1 MSEGQRSTLLAYLR
15 RLGRTPAA
23 ESSDADLLERFAE
36 QRDESAFTS
45 LLLRHG
51 PLVWSVCRRVLVE
64 EQAAEDAFQATFLV
78 LVRKAGS
85 VSKKASVRSWLYGV
99 ALRVAVRARQQAGL
113 RRLREQA
120 APVRCINEEQRETT
134 WQDVRPIL
142 DEEIQRLPE
151 KYRLPIILCYLEGQT
166 NDEAARLLNC
176 PRGTIATRLARA
188 RERLR
193 SRLIRRGVALS
204 GATLAA
210 LLTDNAMSA
219 VIPSLLSAQTAK
231 IAVTGAAPASITTLT
246 EGVLHAMFM
255 TKLKTTVAV
264 VLALSVIGG
273 AGVGVYSL
281 HGQQQEAEIPP
292 VKLPEKT
299 TPDKIGPAKP
309 AEALQKMLKERR
321 DMAEREA
328 TVRYE
333 KYRAGAQ
340 DGRLDLLIES
350 SKRLLKAE
358 LELSTKKAD
367 RLVAHER
374 HVRLMKEV
382 AEIDKAKHDAGR
394 VGDEQVALAE
404 YNRLDA
410 EIDLEREKAR
420 KE

>member
-1 MSEGQRSTLLAYLR
+1 MSEGQRPTLLAYLR
-15 RLGRTPAA
+15 RLGRSSAV
-23 ESSDADLLERFAE
+23 ESSDAELLGRFAE
-36 QRDESAFTS
+36 QRDESAFNS

-51 PLVWSVCRRVLVE
+51 PLVWSVCRRVLAE
-64 EQAAEDAFQATFLV
+64 ESAAEDAFQATFLV

-85 VSKKASVRSWLYGV
+85 VSKQASVRSWLYGV
-99 ALRVAVRARQQAGL
+99 ALRVAVRARQQERL

-120 APVRCINEEQRETT
+120 APVRHTRETGT
-134 WQDVRPIL
+134 EGWPDVRPIL

-151 KYRLPIILCYLEGQT
+151 KYRLPIMLCYLEGQT

-193 SRLIRRGVALS
+193 SRLVRRGLTLS

-219 VIPSLLSAQTAK
+219 VVPSLLNAQTSK
-231 IAVTGAAPASITTLT
+231 SVLTGAAPVSVTTLT
-246 EGVLHAMFM
+246 EGVLHAMFL
-255 TKLKTTVAV
+255 TKVKTTVAV
-264 VLALSVIGG
+264 ILALFVLGG
-273 AGVGVYSL
+273 AGAGVYYL
-281 HGQQQEAEIPP
+281 HGQQPRGEDVSP
-292 VKLPEKT
+292 VKLPERT

-309 AEALQKMLKERR
+309 AAALQKMLKDRR
-321 DMAEREA
+321 DRAEREL

-340 DGRLDLLIES
+340 DATLDLMIES

-358 LELSTKKAD
+358 LELSAKKAD

-374 HVRLMKEV
+374 HVRLMKEI
-382 AEIDKAKHDAGR
+382 AEINKAKYNVGR
-394 VGDEQVALAE
+394 VGEEHLALAE
-404 YNRLDA
+404 YILLDA
-410 EIDLEREKAR
+410 EIAFEREKAR
-420 KE
+420 

>member
-1 MSEGQRSTLLAYLR
+1 MSEGQRPTLLAYLR
-15 RLGRTPAA
+15 RLARSPSA
-23 ESSDADLLERFAE
+23 ESSDADLLGRFAE
-36 QRDESAFTS
+36 QRDESAFNS

-51 PLVWSVCRRVLVE
+51 PLVWSVCRRVLAE

-85 VSKKASVRSWLYGV
+85 VSKQASVRSWLYGV
-99 ALRVAVRARQQAGL
+99 ALRVAVRARQREAL

-120 APVRCINEEQRETT
+120 APVRHTSETST
-134 WQDVRPIL
+134 EGAWQDVRPIL
-142 DEEIQRLPE
+142 DEEIHRLPE
-151 KYRLPIILCYLEGQT
+151 KYRLPLILCYLEGQT
-166 NDEAARLLNC
+166 NDAAARLLNC

-193 SRLIRRGVALS
+193 SRLVRRGLTLS
-204 GATLAA
+204 GATFAA

-219 VIPSLLSAQTAK
+219 AVSEILSAQAAK
-231 IAVTGAAPASITTLT
+231 VVVTGAASVSIATLT
-246 EGVLHAMFM
+246 EGVLHAMFL
-255 TKLKTTVAV
+255 TKLKTTIVF
-264 VLALSVIGG
+264 VLALSMIGG
-273 AGVGVYSL
+273 AGVGVYYL
-281 HGQQQEAEIPP
+281 HGQQQEAEIRP

-309 AEALQKMLKERR
+309 AAALQKMLKERR
-321 DMAEREA
+321 ERAEREA

-340 DGRLDLLIES
+340 DARLDLLIES

-358 LELSTKKAD
+358 LELSAKKAD

-374 HVRLMKEV
+374 HVRLMKEL
-382 AEIDKAKHDAGR
+382 AEIDKLKYSVGR
-394 VGDEQVALAE
+394 VGEEQLALAE

-410 EIDLEREKAR
+410 EIAFEREKAR
-420 KE
+420 